1 MPLYEIE
8 GYKVCGKN
16 RDLNVIRMQTGNCS
30 FLNIFQWNEA
40 I

>member
-8 GYKVCGKN
+8 GYNVCRKN
-16 RDLNVIRMQTGNCS
+16 RDLNMIRMQTGICN
-30 FLNIFQWNEA
+30 FLNIFQRNEA